1 MLLFSRRAAHEG
13 FFSPSLNACVR
24 PHHTFPCITRLSS
37 FQPLCACT
45 SSPSYA
51 RSSHT
56 AGVYVCEAAQLPLAT
71 LPTPLRQ
78 RHRFEEEPPEEEVE
92 EAWEAEERE
101 QRFQEEL
108 SQELPARSP
117 AAERADNTAAGP
129 TVSEGGQ
136 QNERTT
142 AQNKAGLLHE
152 ARRDRARAFW
162 LRAAKVAMRTCVLT
176 PCHASMLTT
185 QRT

>member
-1 MLLFSRRAAHEG
+1 MLPFSRRAAHEG

-37 FQPLCACT
+37 FQRLCACT

-56 AGVYVCEAAQLPLAT
+56 AGVYVCEAAHLPLAT

-78 RHRFEEEPPEEEVE
+78 RHRFEEEPPDEEGLE
-92 EAWEAEERE
+92 EAWEAEERYQKE
-101 QRFQEEL
+101 LAQEAL
-108 SQELPARSP
+108 SARSP

-129 TVSEGGQ
+129 TLSEERR
-136 QNERTT
+136 QNEWTT
-142 AQNKAGLLHE
+142 PQDKQALRHE
-152 ARRDRARAFW
+152 ARRDRARLLW
-162 LRAAKVAMRTCVLT
+162 VRAQKVAMRTCVLT